1 MTISRIVLLAGLALT
16 AGACT
21 WVETRPGTE
30 DIVIVEADQVV
41 DCTRQGTTRAS
52 VRDRVAGVQRKP
64 GKVAEEIETLAR
76 TSATE
81 MGGNALVPIGPAREG
96 AREFIV
102 YKCP

>member
-1 MTISRIVLLAGLALT
+1 MTISRILILAGLALA

-30 DIVIVEADQVV
+30 NIVIAEPDQVV

-76 TSATE
+76 TSAME
-81 MGGNALVPIGPAREG
+81 MGGNSLVPVGPVRDG